1 MIVHQ
6 KRSSTGDV
14 GYKLKQRGY
23 ELDVKRP
30 VFGEALPDN
39 MDNHDLAVIYG
50 GPPSA
55 NDNLERGL
63 RAHYQL
69 QVLCHRIQEEESQAL
84 PKTAERSQTQAGIA
98 TKKRKTLSSH
108 RRAGAI

>member
-1 MIVHQ
+1 MRNKRALMIVHQ

-30 VFGEALPDN
+30 VFGETLPDN

-55 NDNLERGL
+55 NDNLDYIRQM
-63 RAHYQL
+63 RALEKNSDDQM
-69 QVLCHRIQEEESQAL
+69 RD
-84 PKTAERSQTQAGIA
+84 
-98 TKKRKTLSSH
+98 
-108 RRAGAI
+108 

>member
-55 NDNLERGL
+55 N
-63 RAHYQL
+63 
-69 QVLCHRIQEEESQAL
+69 C
-84 PKTAERSQTQAGIA
+84 
-98 TKKRKTLSSH
+98 
-108 RRAGAI
+108 

>member
-30 VFGEALPDN
+30 VFGEKLPFPTQDIPDELLKLTDACAEGLLSQMVASVVVIETLGACCIVIRALSTTSEHKPFP
-39 MDNHDLAVIYG
+39 V
-50 GPPSA
+50 
-55 NDNLERGL
+55 
-63 RAHYQL
+63 
-69 QVLCHRIQEEESQAL
+69 VV
-84 PKTAERSQTQAGIA
+84 
-98 TKKRKTLSSH
+98 
-108 RRAGAI
+108 